1 MPNYIRV
8 KQIDQPELTGFFVD
22 SISSQSGLLIN
33 ITSGFVSK
41 LVKEETE
48 AVVYAT
54 GNQTISGVKTFNL
67 QPILSGNPLIT
78 GVDLTSYITTS
89 QTGNFYAKSNPS
101 GFITGVDLSSYI
113 TTSQTGNF
121 YSTSNPS
128 GFITGISN
136 IVYNTGD
143 QTISGNKSFVNKI
156 YLNNEN
162 NEEIGG
168 TSLQG
173 NVSGISLNTFQNP
186 TDIKIKTD
194 FVGGHNEEVIS
205 IHNNYYTDAI
215 FGKSINTDQYQGD
228 QIVIYQTGSAYG
240 VPSSKGPYI
249 RLGENNIISEK
260 NTSKLGIGTLSP
272 TEKVHISG
280 GNLKIEG
287 DAIAN
292 NLVYNTGDQNISGIK
307 SFYSRPTVNGTGLLL
322 SGEAASLPET
332 IVYTTGDQTISGTK
346 TFAETGSFNTLLIK
360 NKILSSYNYA
370 TSNFTF
376 NNNYINLINA
386 PNNVTGTLPSE
397 ITSGINYYV
406 KNLNTGRLTITGDAN
421 KSIDGFST
429 VHLYQ
434 NESLQ
439 LFGVN
444 SVGYTGWVTISSDV
458 GVS

>member
-8 KQIDQPELTGFFVD
+8 KQIDQPELSGFFVD

-33 ITSGFVSK
+33 IASGVVSNQ
-41 LVKEETE
+41 
-48 AVVYAT
+48 AVSLT
-54 GNQTISGVKTFNL
+54 GDQTISGLKNFSFRPTINGTGIL
-67 QPILSGNPLIT
+67 LSGEVGEFAALPNTIVYT
-78 GVDLTSYITTS
+78 
-89 QTGNFYAKSNPS
+89 TGN
-101 GFITGVDLSSYI
+101 
-113 TTSQTGNF
+113 
-121 YSTSNPS
+121 
-128 GFITGISN
+128 
-136 IVYNTGD
+136 

-186 TDIKIKTD
+186 TDIKIKTN
-194 FVGGHNEEVIS
+194 FVGGHHEEVIS

-292 NLVYNTGDQNISGIK
+292 NLVYN
-307 SFYSRPTVNGTGLLL
+307 
-322 SGEAASLPET
+322 
-332 IVYTTGDQTISGTK
+332 TGDQTISGTK